1 MDLYLNLGDRLSDL
15 MSRETQQRE
24 WTWVLN
30 KKLTSELEDLVK
42 VVKVPFRCFF
52 KGFARVFLGR
62 PWHGHS
68 GSEASKPIP
77 IILLL
82 IYAAPK

>member
-30 KKLTSELEDLVK
+30 KKLT
-42 VVKVPFRCFF
+42 R
-52 KGFARVFLGR
+52 
-62 PWHGHS
+62 
-68 GSEASKPIP
+68 
-77 IILLL
+77 
-82 IYAAPK
+82 